1 MKRILARTKRSLTET
16 VKSPLAPVLCILPP
30 IVMLV
35 LMELLFSGVGG
46 TDVFKVESF
55 VPGIAAFGYTFTTL
69 YIALNVSGDSGEQFL
84 VRILVS
90 PVKPIEYLSA
100 VLLSALP
107 IMLFQTVLIYI
118 TGLIFGLPFG
128 GGLFVS
134 MLYNIPSM
142 LFYSAC
148 GLFVGVL
155 ANTQKTA
162 GPICSIII
170 TGTGLFGGVWMPLKQ
185 IGGVFYNIC
194 SALPFYNG
202 ITLSASPFTGV
213 SALVPFLIVI
223 AYFIAAFCLSLLT
236 FKLKYGK
243 LIAAK

>member
-1 MKRILARTKRSLTET
+1 MKRILALTKRSLTET

-107 IMLFQTVLIYI
+107 DYSFRCFI
-118 TGLIFGLPFG
+118 IFRLCYFILHAGCL
-128 GGLFVS
+128 
-134 MLYNIPSM
+134 
-142 LFYSAC
+142 SAC
-148 GLFVGVL
+148 LQTPKRPPDL
-155 ANTQKTA
+155 YAR
-162 GPICSIII
+162 
-170 TGTGLFGGVWMPLKQ
+170 
-185 IGGVFYNIC
+185 
-194 SALPFYNG
+194 
-202 ITLSASPFTGV
+202 LS
-213 SALVPFLIVI
+213 
-223 AYFIAAFCLSLLT
+223 
-236 FKLKYGK
+236 
-243 LIAAK
+243 